1 MLPREKNLPNP
12 QTLVAS
18 VVSLGIIN
26 TAHAD
31 THEAKQKLFS
41 SILEINSGMNHP
53 RFLNNPASKQNT
65 QQQNL
70 SLAFLYQTLNS
81 ISDPIFVKD
90 RQHRWVLLNDTY
102 CDFVG
107 HSREELIGKSDY
119 DFFPQAEAD
128 VFREKDELVFTT
140 NIINENQDLFTDA
153 QGITHLI
160 STKKSCFED
169 ETGNKFLVG
178 IIRDIILEHKV
189 NKDPVATGRVIG
201 INDLMETCEA
211 LRETL
216 EELQTVEEQLR
227 QQNEELAIA
236 RETAELEHRRY
247 QDLFDLAPDAYLVID
262 LVGIIKEA
270 NYVAAALLSVRQKYL
285 VGKPLILFIAES
297 DHQTFINQLANL
309 QQVQDWEVY
318 LQPRR
323 GTAFPAS
330 IRMVAMYNS
339 QGQQVGWRWLLCDI
353 SQQQAAL
360 RLRQQTEKDLHRINA
375 VLQAQQEASIDGILI
390 IDENLTVTSFN
401 QKFSQLWQIPAGLI
415 QIGSDRQFLEWVID
429 QVVNPDQFLAK
440 VDYLYQH
447 PDESSRDEI
456 VLKSGKIFERYSA
469 PVRKQL
475 GAGDEI
481 SPLED
486 YYYGRIWYYR
496 DITEYKQGEA
506 ELRASKQRLAL
517 LIEQTPLAI
526 IEWNTNFEV
535 QTWNRAAERIF
546 GYTTEEMLGNSFE
559 TIVSEN
565 ARKHVKEIITALLTQ
580 RGGSFSVN
588 ENITKDGKTIIGE
601 WYNNPLVA
609 PDGQVIGVASMV
621 LDITERKRAEEEQQ
635 KFIAL
640 IENSSDF
647 IGIASMKGQVLYVNP
662 AGLKMVGL
670 SSLEV
675 AKTKIVGD
683 FHSPEAF
690 AEFQQQIIP
699 LMLENGFW
707 QGEFRHRHFQ
717 TGIEIPTD
725 CSLFMVKHPETAE
738 PFCQVAVV
746 RDITER
752 KQAKEALLK
761 SEAQLR
767 QQAEE
772 LKVALRELQNTQT
785 HLIQSEKMSSLGQLV
800 AGVAHEINN
809 PVNFIYGNLAPVKE
823 YTQDLLSLLQLYQS
837 NYPQPV
843 LEIQDFTEEIELD
856 FLKSDFPQIIN
867 SMKVGAD
874 RIREIVLSL
883 RTFSR
888 LDEAEMK
895 AVDIHEGIDSTLM
908 ILQSRLKGNN
918 QRQIIEIIKEY
929 GKLPLVECYAGQLNQ
944 VFMNVLSN
952 AIDALEKRLGTG
964 EVGRERITNIQCPML
979 NAQCPIPT
987 ICIRTQLQEP
997 NQVTI
1002 RITDN
1007 GLGIAEDVK
1016 KQLFNPFFTTKPI
1029 GQGTGM
1035 GLAISYQIITERHG
1049 GSLECLS
1056 QLGKGAEF
1064 VIKIP
1069 LIQNTSA

>member
-1 MLPREKNLPNP
+1 
-12 QTLVAS
+12 
-18 VVSLGIIN
+18 
-26 TAHAD
+26 
-31 THEAKQKLFS
+31 
-41 SILEINSGMNHP
+41 MNHP
-53 RFLNNPASKQNT
+53 RFLDKPAPKQNT
-65 QQQNL
+65 QQQNF
-70 SLAFLYQTLNS
+70 SLAFLYQTINS

-90 RQHRWVLLNDTY
+90 RQYRWILLNDTY

-119 DFFPQAEAD
+119 DFFLQAEAD

-140 NIINENQDLFTDA
+140 NITNENQDIFTDA

-160 STKKSCFED
+160 STKRSCFED

-178 IIRDIILEHKV
+178 SIRDIILHNEAEIAV
-189 NKDPVATGRVIG
+189 VTGRGTDIT
-201 INDLMETCEA
+201 NLMETCEA
-211 LRETL
+211 LQETL
-216 EELQTVEEQLR
+216 EELRVVEEELR

-247 QDLFDLAPDAYLVID
+247 QDLFNLAPDAYLVID

-297 DHQTFINQLANL
+297 DRQTFMNQLANL

-323 GTAFPAS
+323 GTAFPAR
-330 IRMVAMYNS
+330 IKMVAMYNS
-339 QGQQVGWRWLLCDI
+339 QGQQVGWRWLLGDI
-353 SQQQAAL
+353 SEQQAAL
-360 RLRQQTEKDLHRINA
+360 RERQQAEKDLHRMNA

-401 QKFSQLWQIPAGLI
+401 QKFSQLWQIPAAILETC
-415 QIGSDRQFLEWVID
+415 DNRQLLGWVLD
-429 QVVNPDQFLAK
+429 KLVNPDEFLAK
-440 VDYLYQH
+440 VEYLYQH
-447 PDESSRDEI
+447 PEESSRDEI
-456 VLKSGKIFERYSA
+456 FLKSGKIFERYSA
-469 PVRKQL
+469 PVRKQQ
-475 GAGDEI
+475 GACGET
-481 SPLED
+481 SPLGD
-486 YYYGRIWYYR
+486 YYGRIWYYR
-496 DITEYKQGEA
+496 DITEYKQAEA
-506 ELRASKQRLAL
+506 QLRASKQKLAL

-535 QTWNRAAERIF
+535 QTCNRAAERIF
-546 GYTTEEMLGNSFE
+546 GYTTEEMLGNHFE
-559 TIVSEN
+559 IIVPKN
-565 ARKHVKEIITALLTQ
+565 ARKHVNEIITALLTQ

-588 ENITKDGKTIIGE
+588 ENVTKDGRTMVCE

-635 KFIAL
+635 KFVAL

-647 IGIASMKGQVLYVNP
+647 IGIASMQGQILYVNP

-675 AKTKIVGD
+675 AKTKSLVD
-683 FHSPEAF
+683 FYSPEAF
-690 AEFQQQIIP
+690 AEFQQQINP
-699 LMLENGFW
+699 LIFQHGFW
-707 QGEFRHRHFQ
+707 QGEFRYRHFQ

-725 CSLFMVKHPETAE
+725 CSLFMVKHPETGE
-738 PFCQVAVV
+738 PFCRVAIV

-772 LKVALRELQNTQT
+772 LKVALHELQHTQT
-785 HLIQSEKMSSLGQLV
+785 HLIQTEKMSSLGQLV

-809 PVNFIYGNLAPVKE
+809 PVNFIYGNLTPAKE

-837 NYPQPV
+837 HYPEPM
-843 LEIQDFTEEIELD
+843 LEIQDFAEQIELD
-856 FLKSDFPQIIN
+856 FLKSDLPQIIN

-908 ILQSRLKGNN
+908 ILQNRLKSND
-918 QRQIIEIIKEY
+918 QHPTIEIIKEY
-929 GKLPLVECYAGQLNQ
+929 GNLPLVECYAGQLNQ
-944 VFMNVLSN
+944 VFMNIVSN
-952 AIDALEKRLGTG
+952 AIDALEESFVISHTLREGEAPMSLGNNSKQ
-964 EVGRERITNIQCPML
+964 RTNDKGLMTS
-979 NAQCPIPT
+979 PT
-987 ICIRTQLQEP
+987 IQIRTQLQKP
-997 NQVTI
+997 NQVII

-1007 GLGIAEDVK
+1007 GLGIPEDVK
-1016 KQLFNPFFTTKPI
+1016 KQLFDPFFTTKPI

-1049 GSLECLS
+1049 GFLECIS
-1056 QLGKGAEF
+1056 QPGQGAEF

-1069 LIQNTSA
+1069 LNQDTST

>member
-1 MLPREKNLPNP
+1 MNHSRYLDNHEQKNTRQQNFSPAFLH
-12 QTLVAS
+12 Q
-18 VVSLGIIN
+18 IIN
-26 TAHAD
+26 
-31 THEAKQKLFS
+31 
-41 SILEINSGMNHP
+41 G
-53 RFLNNPASKQNT
+53 
-65 QQQNL
+65 
-70 SLAFLYQTLNS
+70 

-90 RQHRWVLLNDTY
+90 RQHRWVLLNDRY

-119 DFFPQAEAD
+119 NFFPQVEAD
-128 VFREKDELVFTT
+128 VFREIDELVFTT
-140 NIINENQDLFTDA
+140 NITNENQHLFTDA
-153 QGITHLI
+153 QGLTHLI
-160 STKKSCFED
+160 STKKSCFQD
-169 ETGNKFLVG
+169 ETGNQFLVG
-178 IIRDIILEHKV
+178 SIRDIILQNEVGKV
-189 NKDPVATGRVIG
+189 QDVTGITDST
-201 INDLMETCEA
+201 NLMETCEA

-216 EELQTVEEQLR
+216 EELQVVEEELR
-227 QQNEELAIA
+227 QQNKELAIA
-236 RETAELEHRRY
+236 REKAELEHQRY
-247 QDLFDLAPDAYLVID
+247 QDLFDLAPDAYLVTD

-270 NYVAAALLSVRQKYL
+270 NYIAAALLSVRQKFL
-285 VGKPLILFIAES
+285 VGKPFILFIAES
-297 DHQTFINQLANL
+297 GRQTFMNQLANL
-309 QQVQDWEVY
+309 QQVQNWEID
-318 LQPRR
+318 LQPQKSA
-323 GTAFPAS
+323 AFPAR
-330 IRMVAMYNS
+330 IKMVAMYNS

-353 SQQQAAL
+353 SEQQAAL
-360 RLRQQTEKDLHRINA
+360 HNRQQAEKDLHRLNA
-375 VLQAQQEASIDGILI
+375 VLQAQQEASIEGILI
-390 IDENLTVTSFN
+390 IDENFRVTSFN
-401 QKFSQLWQIPAGLI
+401 QKFSQLWQIPAALI
-415 QIGSDRQFLEWVID
+415 QKGDDRQLVRWVLD
-429 QVVNPDQFLAK
+429 KLVNPDEFVAK
-440 VDYLYQH
+440 VKYLYQH
-447 PDESSRDEI
+447 PEESSHDEI
-456 VLKSGKIFERYSA
+456 FLKSGKIFERYSA
-469 PVRKQL
+469 PVRKQQ

-481 SPLED
+481 SPLGD
-486 YYYGRIWYYR
+486 YYGRIWYYR
-496 DITEYKQGEA
+496 DITEYKQAEA

-526 IEWNTNFEV
+526 IEWNTNFEI

-546 GYTTEEMLGNSFE
+546 GYTTEEMLGNRFE
-559 TIVSEN
+559 IVVPEN
-565 ARKHVKEIITALLTQ
+565 ARKHVNEIITALLTQ
-580 RGGSFSVN
+580 QGGSFSVN
-588 ENITKDGKTIIGE
+588 ENITKDGRTMVCE

-609 PDGQVIGVASMV
+609 PDGQVLGVASMV

-635 KFIAL
+635 KFVAL

-647 IGIASMKGQVLYVNP
+647 IGIASMEGQVVYVNP

-670 SSLEV
+670 SNLEV
-675 AKTKIVGD
+675 AKTKSLDD

-690 AEFQQQIIP
+690 VELKEQITP
-699 LMLENGFW
+699 LMIQHGFW

-725 CSLFMVKHPETAE
+725 CSIFMVKHPETGE
-738 PFCQVAVV
+738 PFCRVAVA

-785 HLIQSEKMSSLGQLV
+785 HLIQTEKMSSLGQLV

-809 PVNFIYGNLAPVKE
+809 PVNFIYGNLTPAKE

-837 NYPQPV
+837 HYPEPV
-843 LEIQDFTEEIELD
+843 LEIQDFVEQIELD
-856 FLKSDFPQIIN
+856 FLKLDFPQIIN

-908 ILQSRLKGNN
+908 ILQNRLKGND
-918 QRQIIEIIKEY
+918 QHPTIEIIKEY

-944 VFMNVLSN
+944 VFMNILSN
-952 AIDALEKRLGTG
+952 AIDALEESFVICHLSLENNSKQR
-964 EVGRERITNIQCPML
+964 TNYKGLMTS
-979 NAQCPIPT
+979 PT
-987 ICIRTQLQEP
+987 ICIRTQLQQP

-1002 RITDN
+1002 RIADN
-1007 GLGIAEDVK
+1007 GLGIPEDVK
-1016 KQLFNPFFTTKPI
+1016 KQLFDPFFTTKPI

-1035 GLAISYQIITERHG
+1035 GLAISYQIITEKHG

-1056 QLGKGAEF
+1056 QPGQGAEF

-1069 LIQNTSA
+1069 LIQHPST

>member
-1 MLPREKNLPNP
+1 
-12 QTLVAS
+12 
-18 VVSLGIIN
+18 
-26 TAHAD
+26 
-31 THEAKQKLFS
+31 
-41 SILEINSGMNHP
+41 MNHS
-53 RFLNNPASKQNT
+53 RFLNNPAPKQNT
-65 QQQNL
+65 QPQNF
-70 SLAFLYQTLNS
+70 SLTFLHQIING

-140 NIINENQDLFTDA
+140 NITNENQDLFTDA

-178 IIRDIILEHKV
+178 SIRDIILPNQTEKV
-189 NKDPVATGRVIG
+189 PSVTVRVTDTT
-201 INDLMETCEA
+201 DLMETCEA

-216 EELQTVEEQLR
+216 EELQVVEEELR

-236 RETAELEHRRY
+236 RETAELEHQRY
-247 QDLFDLAPDAYLVID
+247 QDLFDLAPDAYLVTD
-262 LVGIIKEA
+262 VAGIIKEA

-285 VGKPLILFIAES
+285 LGKPFILFIAES
-297 DHQTFINQLANL
+297 DRQNCMNKLANL
-309 QQVQDWEVY
+309 QQVQDWEAY
-318 LQPRR
+318 LQPRG
-323 GTAFPAS
+323 GTTFPAS
-330 IRMVAMYNS
+330 IKMVAMYNS
-339 QGQQVGWRWLLCDI
+339 QGQQVGWRWLVCDI
-353 SQQQAAL
+353 SEQQAILCGVYDEL
-360 RLRQQTEKDLHRINA
+360 RLRQQAEKDLHRINA

-401 QKFSQLWQIPAGLI
+401 QKFSQLWQIPVALI
-415 QIGSDRQFLEWVID
+415 QAGSDRQLVAWVLD
-429 QVVNPDQFLAK
+429 KLVNPDEFLAK
-440 VDYLYQH
+440 VEYLYQH
-447 PDESSRDEI
+447 PEESSRDEI
-456 VLKSGKIFERYSA
+456 FLKSGKIFERYSA
-469 PVRKQL
+469 PVRKQQ
-475 GAGDEI
+475 GACDEI
-481 SPLED
+481 SPLGD
-486 YYYGRIWYYR
+486 YYGRIWYYR
-496 DITEYKQGEA
+496 DITEYKQAEA
-506 ELRASKQRLAL
+506 ELRGSQQRLAL

-526 IEWNTNFEV
+526 IEWNSKFEV
-535 QTWNRAAERIF
+535 QTWNRAAEKIF
-546 GYTTEEMLGNSFE
+546 GYTTEEMLGNRFE
-559 TIVSEN
+559 MIIPES
-565 ARKHVKEIITALLTQ
+565 AKKHVNEIITALLTQ
-580 RGGSFSVN
+580 SGGSFSVN
-588 ENITKDGKTIIGE
+588 DNVTKDGRTMVCE

-609 PDGQVIGVASMV
+609 LDGQVLGVASMV

-635 KFIAL
+635 KFVAL
-640 IENSSDF
+640 VENSSDF
-647 IGIASMKGQVLYVNP
+647 IGISSMEGQVVYVNP

-670 SSLEV
+670 SSLEA
-675 AKTKIVGD
+675 AKTKPVAD
-683 FHSPEAF
+683 FHAPEAF
-690 AEFQQQIIP
+690 AEFRQQIIP
-699 LMLENGFW
+699 LMSEHGFW

-725 CSLFMVKHPETAE
+725 CSLFMVKHPETGE
-738 PFCQVAVV
+738 PFCQVAVA

-767 QQAEE
+767 QQAQE
-772 LKVALRELQNTQT
+772 LKEALHEIQYTQT
-785 HLIQSEKMSSLGQLV
+785 HLIQTEKMSSLGQLV

-809 PVNFIYGNLAPVKE
+809 PVNFIYGNLNPAKE

-837 NYPQPV
+837 HYPEPV
-843 LEIQDFTEEIELD
+843 LEIQDFAERIELD
-856 FLKSDFPQIIN
+856 FLKSDLPQIIN

-908 ILQSRLKGNN
+908 ILQSRLKAND
-918 QRQIIEIIKEY
+918 QRPTIEIIKEY

-944 VFMNVLSN
+944 VFMNILSN
-952 AIDALEKRLGTG
+952 AIDALE
-964 EVGRERITNIQCPML
+964 ESYPAGRRSAYVI
-979 NAQCPIPT
+979 CPILWENARRLEQITSPQIR
-987 ICIRTQLQEP
+987 ICTQLEKS

-1002 RITDN
+1002 KFADN
-1007 GLGIAEDVK
+1007 GLGIPEDVK
-1016 KQLFNPFFTTKPI
+1016 KQLFDPFFTTKPI
-1029 GQGTGM
+1029 GKGTGM

-1056 QLGKGAEF
+1056 EPEQGAEF

-1069 LIQNTSA
+1069 LSQDTST

>member
-1 MLPREKNLPNP
+1 
-12 QTLVAS
+12 
-18 VVSLGIIN
+18 
-26 TAHAD
+26 
-31 THEAKQKLFS
+31 
-41 SILEINSGMNHP
+41 MNHP
-53 RFLNNPASKQNT
+53 SFLDNPASKQNT
-65 QQQNL
+65 QQQNF
-70 SLAFLYQTLNS
+70 SLAFLHQTINT
-81 ISDPIFVKD
+81 IPDPIFVKD

-119 DFFPQAEAD
+119 DFFLQAEAK
-128 VFREKDELVFTT
+128 VFQEKDELVFTT
-140 NIINENQDLFTDA
+140 NITNENQDIFTDA

-178 IIRDIILEHKV
+178 SIRDIILQ
-189 NKDPVATGRVIG
+189 NDASIAPVVTGRVTDIT
-201 INDLMETCEA
+201 NLMETCKA

-216 EELQTVEEQLR
+216 EELR
-227 QQNEELAIA
+227 QQNKELAIA
-236 RETAELEHRRY
+236 RETAELEYRRY
-247 QDLFDLAPDAYLVID
+247 QDLFDLAPNAYLVTD
-262 LVGIIKEA
+262 VGGIIKEA
-270 NYVAAALLSVRQKYL
+270 NYVSAALLSVRQKYL
-285 VGKPLILFIAES
+285 VGKPFILFIAES
-297 DHQTFINQLANL
+297 DRQTFMNQLANL

-323 GTAFPAS
+323 GTAFPAR

-339 QGQQVGWRWLLCDI
+339 QGQQIGWRWLLGDI
-353 SQQQAAL
+353 SEQQAAL
-360 RLRQQTEKDLHRINA
+360 HNRQQAEKDLHRMNA

-401 QKFSQLWQIPAGLI
+401 QKFSQLWQIPAAILETCD
-415 QIGSDRQFLEWVID
+415 DRQLLGWVLDKLI
-429 QVVNPDQFLAK
+429 NPDEFMAK
-440 VDYLYQH
+440 VEYLYQH
-447 PDESSRDEI
+447 PEESCRDEI
-456 VLKSGKIFERYSA
+456 FLKSGKIFERYSA
-469 PVRKQL
+469 PVHKQQGACGETSSL
-475 GAGDEI
+475 GD
-481 SPLED
+481 
-486 YYYGRIWYYR
+486 YYGRVWYYR
-496 DITEYKQGEA
+496 DITEYKQAEA

-526 IEWNTNFEV
+526 IEWNTNFQV

-546 GYTTEEMLGNSFE
+546 GYTTEEMLGNHFE
-559 TIVSEN
+559 IIVPEN
-565 ARKHVKEIITALLTQ
+565 AKKHVNEILIALLTQ

-588 ENITKDGKTIIGE
+588 ENVTKDGRTIVGE

-635 KFIAL
+635 KFVAL

-647 IGIASMKGQVLYVNP
+647 IGIASMEGQILYVNP

-670 SSLEV
+670 SSLEA
-675 AKTKIVGD
+675 AKTKFLVD
-683 FHSPEAF
+683 FYSPEAF
-690 AEFQQQIIP
+690 AEFQQQINP
-699 LMLENGFW
+699 LIFQHGFW
-707 QGEFRHRHFQ
+707 QGEFRYKHFQ

-725 CSLFMVKHPETAE
+725 CSLFMVKHPETGE
-738 PFCQVAVV
+738 PFCRVAVV
-746 RDITER
+746 RDIAER

-785 HLIQSEKMSSLGQLV
+785 HLIQTEKMSSLGQLV

-809 PVNFIYGNLAPVKE
+809 PVNFIYGNLTPAKE

-837 NYPQPV
+837 NYPEPG
-843 LEIQDFTEEIELD
+843 LEIEDFADQIELD
-856 FLKSDFPQIIN
+856 FLKSDLPQIIN

-908 ILQSRLKGNN
+908 ILQNSLKGND
-918 QRQIIEIIKEY
+918 QRLTIEIIKEY

-944 VFMNVLSN
+944 VFMNILSN
-952 AIDALEKRLGTG
+952 AIDALEESL
-964 EVGRERITNIQCPML
+964 II
-979 NAQCPIPT
+979 CPIPWENAGNIEQRT
-987 ICIRTQLQEP
+987 SPQICIRTQLQEP

-1002 RITDN
+1002 KITDN
-1007 GLGIAEDVK
+1007 GLGIPEDVK
-1016 KQLFNPFFTTKPI
+1016 KQLFDPFFTTKPI

-1049 GSLECLS
+1049 GSLECIS
-1056 QLGKGAEF
+1056 QLGQGAEF

-1069 LIQNTSA
+1069 LIQNTST

>member
-1 MLPREKNLPNP
+1 MI
-12 QTLVAS
+12 
-18 VVSLGIIN
+18 LGIIN
-26 TAHAD
+26 TTHAD
-31 THEAKQKLFS
+31 TQGTKQKLFS
-41 SILEINSGMNHP
+41 SILEINLGMNHS
-53 RFLNNPASKQNT
+53 RYLDNHEQKNT
-65 QQQNL
+65 QQQNF
-70 SLAFLYQTLNS
+70 SPAFLHQIING

-90 RQHRWVLLNDTY
+90 RQHRWVLLNDRY

-119 DFFPQAEAD
+119 NFLPQVEAD
-128 VFREKDELVFTT
+128 VFREIDELVFTT
-140 NIINENQDLFTDA
+140 NITNENQHLFTDA

-160 STKKSCFED
+160 STKKSCFQD
-169 ETGNKFLVG
+169 ETGNQFLVG
-178 IIRDIILEHKV
+178 SIRDIILQNEVGKV
-189 NKDPVATGRVIG
+189 QDVTGITDST
-201 INDLMETCEA
+201 NLMETCEA

-216 EELQTVEEQLR
+216 EELR

-236 RETAELEHRRY
+236 REKAELEHQRY
-247 QDLFDLAPDAYLVID
+247 QDLFDLAPDAYLVTD

-270 NYVAAALLSVRQKYL
+270 NYIAAALLSVRQKYL
-285 VGKPLILFIAES
+285 VGKPLILFIAEL
-297 DHQTFINQLANL
+297 DRQIFINQLANL
-309 QQVQDWEVY
+309 QQVRDWEVY
-318 LQPRR
+318 LQPQT
-323 GTAFPAS
+323 GTTFPAR
-330 IRMVAMYNS
+330 IKMVAMYDS
-339 QGQQVGWRWLLCDI
+339 QDQQIGWRWLLCDI
-353 SQQQAAL
+353 SEQQAAL
-360 RLRQQTEKDLHRINA
+360 HNRQQAEKDLHRLNA

-401 QKFSQLWQIPAGLI
+401 QKFSQLWQIPAALI
-415 QIGSDRQFLEWVID
+415 QKGDDRQLVQWVLD
-429 QVVNPDQFLAK
+429 KLVNPDEFVAQVK
-440 VDYLYQH
+440 YLYQH
-447 PDESSRDEI
+447 PEESSHDEI
-456 VLKSGKIFERYSA
+456 FLKSGKIFERYSA
-469 PVRKQL
+469 PVRKQQ

-481 SPLED
+481 SPLGD
-486 YYYGRIWYYR
+486 YYGRIWYYR
-496 DITEYKQGEA
+496 DITEYKQAEA

-526 IEWNTNFEV
+526 IEWNTNFEI

-546 GYTTEEMLGNSFE
+546 GYTTEEMLGKHFD
-559 TIVSEN
+559 IVIPEN
-565 ARKHVKEIITALLTQ
+565 IKKQVNEIITALLTQ

-588 ENITKDGKTIIGE
+588 ENITKDGRTMVCE
-601 WYNNPLVA
+601 WYNNSLVA
-609 PDGQVIGVASMV
+609 PNGQVLGVASMV

-635 KFIAL
+635 KFVAL
-640 IENSSDF
+640 VENSSDF
-647 IGIASMKGQVLYVNP
+647 IGISSMEGQVVYVNP

-675 AKTKIVGD
+675 AKTKSLDD

-690 AEFQQQIIP
+690 VELKEQITP
-699 LMLENGFW
+699 LMIQHGFS

-725 CSLFMVKHPETAE
+725 CSIFMVKHPETGE
-738 PFCQVAVV
+738 PFCRVVVA

-785 HLIQSEKMSSLGQLV
+785 HLIQTEKMSSLGQLV

-809 PVNFIYGNLAPVKE
+809 PVNFIYGNLTPAKE

-837 NYPQPV
+837 HYPEPV
-843 LEIQDFTEEIELD
+843 LEIQDFAEQIELD
-856 FLKSDFPQIIN
+856 FLKLDFPQIIN

-908 ILQSRLKGNN
+908 ILQNRLKGND
-918 QRQIIEIIKEY
+918 QRPIIEIIKEY

-944 VFMNVLSN
+944 VFMNILSN
-952 AIDALEKRLGTG
+952 AIDALE
-964 EVGRERITNIQCPML
+964 ESFII
-979 NAQCPIPT
+979 CPILGENARRIEQRTPPR
-987 ICIRTQLQEP
+987 ICIRTQLQQP

-1002 RITDN
+1002 RIADN
-1007 GLGIAEDVK
+1007 GLGIPEDVK
-1016 KQLFNPFFTTKPI
+1016 KQLFDPFFTTKPI

-1035 GLAISYQIITERHG
+1035 GLAISYQIITEKHG
-1049 GSLECLS
+1049 GSLECIS
-1056 QLGKGAEF
+1056 QPGQGAEF

-1069 LIQNTSA
+1069 LIQDTST